1 MESDDDHDGHY
12 LHEDASYNGERKS
25 GGATAWEV
33 LTRVEL
39 DSAYISE
46 KLLNLEILLMQVEA
60 RASDY
65 EGISLENE
73 DISAESFEM
82 AFEFDILSGIM
93 NSEVTELDSFMAF
106 LQTEIVD
113 ARNRLSPDGQIEE
126 SLTELEEKL
135 HDAEEHLKQL
145 CTQVADVKFRT
156 ANFESLLAFGIS
168 TNEGAENGDN
178 SSACDRWKLYNVEH
192 QRHILQSYEKSL
204 AKELDLEKKFT
215 DARNSADD
223 LKLKLRCA
231 EVEIFNMEEAM
242 EVIMARTLQAENAS
256 EIHLGLFKEL
266 SEKLHIELRSQLQ
279 EGETSLATQKA
290 ESAEFDGVHS
300 LDMNGTEPNPEVFAL
315 REKVSSLE
323 EQLRVSEKE
332 LHQQKASA
340 DESQQQKSALYSQL
354 IEMEHVIKNL
364 KENVLQ
370 AETRAL
376 TAENNCELLTNT
388 NREINEDLNV
398 LRHNIEERT
407 NLLQRKLKES
417 QMQLEHAQVSIE
429 ANEEKQNMLNTT
441 RIDMENLIEDLKGK
455 VLKAEGRADAAESK
469 CSLLTETNVELT
481 DELSFLRGRLE
492 CLTSLHQADE
502 AKLATEKDVRMRA
515 KAIAD
520 LIKKLAS
527 ERERLQLQIS
537 ALTKTNRFLVNK
549 YLKRKVKDPF
559 LTSEKGNYSENEHKI
574 FRESGEGLAE
584 PSAIENQTN
593 ESAADVFA
601 CQKTM
606 QKTVSV
612 ADISVESSEHET
624 VRNIGLTQLSLKH
637 LLFGVMIII
646 VAAVAAYLIQ
656 SENINS

>member
-1 MESDDDHDGHY
+1 
-12 LHEDASYNGERKS
+12 
-25 GGATAWEV
+25 
-33 LTRVEL
+33 
-39 DSAYISE
+39 
-46 KLLNLEILLMQVEA
+46 
-60 RASDY
+60 
-65 EGISLENE
+65 
-73 DISAESFEM
+73 
-82 AFEFDILSGIM
+82 
-93 NSEVTELDSFMAF
+93 
-106 LQTEIVD
+106 
-113 ARNRLSPDGQIEE
+113 
-126 SLTELEEKL
+126 
-135 HDAEEHLKQL
+135 
-145 CTQVADVKFRT
+145 
-156 ANFESLLAFGIS
+156 
-168 TNEGAENGDN
+168 
-178 SSACDRWKLYNVEH
+178 
-192 QRHILQSYEKSL
+192 
-204 AKELDLEKKFT
+204 
-215 DARNSADD
+215 
-223 LKLKLRCA
+223 
-231 EVEIFNMEEAM
+231 
-242 EVIMARTLQAENAS
+242 MARTLQAENAS

-300 LDMNGTEPNPEVFAL
+300 SDMNGTEPNLEVFAL

-340 DESQQQKSALYSQL
+340 DESQQQKSALHSQL

-364 KENVLQ
+364 KEIVLQ

-376 TAENNCELLTNT
+376 TAENNCELLTNA
-388 NREINEDLNV
+388 NREINEDFNV

-527 ERERLQLQIS
+527 ERERLQLQVMPYPIFINLTMKIIMIS
-537 ALTKTNRFLVNK
+537 CLC
-549 YLKRKVKDPF
+549 RK
-559 LTSEKGNYSENEHKI
+559 
-574 FRESGEGLAE
+574 
-584 PSAIENQTN
+584 
-593 ESAADVFA
+593 SAA
-601 CQKTM
+601 T
-606 QKTVSV
+606 
-612 ADISVESSEHET
+612 
-624 VRNIGLTQLSLKH
+624 
-637 LLFGVMIII
+637 IID
-646 VAAVAAYLIQ
+646 YQ
-656 SENINS
+656 SWL

>member
-25 GGATAWEV
+25 GGATAWEA

-46 KLLNLEILLMQVEA
+46 KLLNLEILLMQVET

-73 DISAESFEM
+73 DIPAESLEM
-82 AFEFDILSGIM
+82 AFEFDILSGIL

-106 LQTEIVD
+106 LQTEIMD
-113 ARNRLSPDGQIEE
+113 GRNRLSPDGQIEE
-126 SLTELEEKL
+126 SVTELEEKL

-145 CTQVADVKFRT
+145 HTQVADVKFRT
-156 ANFESLLAFGIS
+156 ANFESLLAFGAG
-168 TNEGAENGDN
+168 TDEGAENGDN

-192 QRHILQSYEKSL
+192 QRHILQLYEKSL
-204 AKELDLEKKFT
+204 AKELDLEKKST

-242 EVIMARTLQAENAS
+242 EIIIERMLHAENAS

-266 SEKLHIELRSQLQ
+266 SEKLHIELRSKLQ

-290 ESAEFDGVHS
+290 ESAEFDVHS
-300 LDMNGTEPNPEVFAL
+300 SDMNGIKPNLEVFAL

-323 EQLRVSEKE
+323 EQLRESEKK

-340 DESQQQKSALYSQL
+340 DESQQQKNALHSQL
-354 IEMEHVIKNL
+354 TEMEHVIKNL

-376 TAENNCELLTNT
+376 TAETNCELLTNT

-398 LRHNIEERT
+398 LRHTNEERT

-417 QMQLEHAQVSIE
+417 QIQLEHAQVSIE

-455 VLKAEGRADAAESK
+455 VLKAEGKADAAESK
-469 CSLLTETNVELT
+469 CSLLTETNAELT
-481 DELSFLRGRLE
+481 DELNFIRGRLE
-492 CLTSLHQADE
+492 CLETSLHQADE
-502 AKLATEKDVRMRA
+502 AKLATEKDIRMRA

-520 LIKKLAS
+520 LVKKLAS

-537 ALTKTNRFLVNK
+537 ALTKMNRFLVNK

-559 LTSEKGNYSENEHKI
+559 PTSEKGNYSENEHKI
-574 FRESGEGLAE
+574 FRASGEGLAE
-584 PSAIENQTN
+584 PSAIENETD
-593 ESAADVFA
+593 ESAAEVFA

-606 QKTVSV
+606 HKTVSV
-612 ADISVESSEHET
+612 ADISGESSEHET

-637 LLFGVMIII
+637 LLFGVMITIA
-646 VAAVAAYLIQ
+646 AAVAAYLIQ

>member
-1 MESDDDHDGHY
+1 M
-12 LHEDASYNGERKS
+12 
-25 GGATAWEV
+25 
-33 LTRVEL
+33 
-39 DSAYISE
+39 
-46 KLLNLEILLMQVEA
+46 
-60 RASDY
+60 
-65 EGISLENE
+65 
-73 DISAESFEM
+73 
-82 AFEFDILSGIM
+82 
-93 NSEVTELDSFMAF
+93 
-106 LQTEIVD
+106 
-113 ARNRLSPDGQIEE
+113 
-126 SLTELEEKL
+126 
-135 HDAEEHLKQL
+135 
-145 CTQVADVKFRT
+145 
-156 ANFESLLAFGIS
+156 
-168 TNEGAENGDN
+168 
-178 SSACDRWKLYNVEH
+178 YNVEH

-527 ERERLQLQIS
+527 ERERLQLQVMPYPIFINLTMKIIMIS
-537 ALTKTNRFLVNK
+537 CLC
-549 YLKRKVKDPF
+549 RK
-559 LTSEKGNYSENEHKI
+559 
-574 FRESGEGLAE
+574 SGA
-584 PSAIENQTN
+584 T
-593 ESAADVFA
+593 
-601 CQKTM
+601 
-606 QKTVSV
+606 
-612 ADISVESSEHET
+612 
-624 VRNIGLTQLSLKH
+624 
-637 LLFGVMIII
+637 IID
-646 VAAVAAYLIQ
+646 YQ
-656 SENINS
+656 SWL